1 MYILF
6 VKVNFFISVIC
17 SLRGNIDAADV
28 RPNFLFLVVD
38 DMRPELGCYGASHMH
53 TPNIDRLAASSGSV
67 LFERAYVQQAICGPT
82 RTSFL
87 TGRRPDT
94 TKTWD
99 LFTYWRTSG
108 GNFTTL
114 PQMLK
119 EAGWYTVGA
128 GKVFHPSG
136 DARAVG
142 HLDDVPYSWSGPY
155 FHAHD
160 GGITNLSSCA
170 WAVPADIAND
180 TDLQDGKLAMWGVK
194 TLQELSKRSDPWFM
208 ALGLHRPHLPWTAP
222 AKYFSY
228 YDVNQTL
235 ADNRTHTKDWGPAQK
250 YAWDPQSGPRH
261 CAPVKDMQLSEMALL
276 PDPVAQAFRR
286 AYFASVSF
294 TDANL
299 GRVLD
304 ELDRTGMSNSTVVIL
319 LGDHGWQLG
328 DLGEFGKKT
337 NFEKATRTPLII
349 RDPRTP
355 KVAVKS
361 RALVELVDLMP
372 TIADL
377 AGLTPPPLC
386 PVDSHNVQLCTEGV
400 SLLPLLTHSEPHV
413 FKPAV
418 FMQYAACMH
427 DEPAAACPSGKTWHD
442 ACKKSTEPSIMGY
455 VIRTSQY
462 RYVEW
467 VRFNQTGFPPTP
479 LWNEILGR
487 ELYDHGTDKTD
498 TNAAEAIN
506 LVNTEASKDI
516 VAELSDQLHAGW
528 RNAIIEIAPTLSSM
542 N

>member
-1 MYILF
+1 MRI
-6 VKVNFFISVIC
+6 FFTKAVIFIYAIFYF
-17 SLRGNIDAADV
+17 SDNVSAGNV

-53 TPNIDRLAASSGSV
+53 TPNIDRLSKSSGAV

-99 LFTYWRTSG
+99 LDKYWRTVG

-119 EAGWYTVGA
+119 EAGWYTIGA

-155 FHAHD
+155 YHASD
-160 GGITNLSSCA
+160 GGLTNLSSCA
-170 WAVPADIAND
+170 WEVPEDIAID
-180 TDLQDGKLAMWGVK
+180 TDLQDGKLATWGVK
-194 TLQELSKRSDPWFM
+194 TIQQLSQRSDPWFM
-208 ALGLHRPHLPWTAP
+208 ALGFHRPHLPWTAP
-222 AKYFSY
+222 SKYFSY

-235 ADNRTHTKDWGPAQK
+235 AENRTHPKDWGPAQT

-261 CAPVKDMQLSEMALL
+261 CAPVKAMKLSKMSLL
-276 PDPVAQAFRR
+276 PDSVARMFRR

-294 TDANL
+294 TDSNI

-304 ELDRTGMSNSTVVIL
+304 ELDRTGMNKSTIVVL

-355 KVAVKS
+355 KKPMKS
-361 RALVELVDLMP
+361 RALVELVDLMS

-377 AGLTPPPLC
+377 AGISSLPIC
-386 PVDSHNVQLCTEGV
+386 PVDSHNVKLCTEGT
-400 SLLPLLTHSEPHV
+400 SLLPLLTHS
-413 FKPAV
+413 KQDLKKAV

-427 DEPAAACPSGKTWHD
+427 DEPASSCPDGKAWHD
-442 ACKKSTEPSIMGY
+442 RCQNTDEPKVMGY

-467 VRFNQTGFPPTP
+467 VKFNKTGFPPTP

-487 ELYDHGTDKTD
+487 ELYDHGSDMTD
-498 TNAAEAIN
+498 TNAAEAVN
-506 LVNTEASKDI
+506 LANTESAKDI
-516 VAELSDQLHAGW
+516 VKKLSIQLHAGW
-528 RNAIIEIAPTLSSM
+528 RNAKHF
-542 N
+542 